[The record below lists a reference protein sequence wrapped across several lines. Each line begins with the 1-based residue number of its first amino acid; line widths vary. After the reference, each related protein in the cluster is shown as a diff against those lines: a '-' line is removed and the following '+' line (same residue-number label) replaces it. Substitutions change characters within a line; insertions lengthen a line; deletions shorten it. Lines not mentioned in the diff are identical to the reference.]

1 MNLIKITPG
10 TTATFDV
17 DLQGRRYT
25 FTFVYNP
32 RLGLWSVDLYLASQP
47 LVIGQM
53 CLMGVEMFRG
63 QANPLIPAGLYFAPL
78 DGNTEDAEYADLGAR
93 VVLVEIEEGDG
104 INVVSV

>member
-10 TTATFDV
+10 STATFDI
-17 DLQGRRYT
+17 DLQARRYT

-47 LVIGQM
+47 LVVGQL
-53 CLMGVEMFRG
+53 CVMGVELFRG
-63 QANPLIPAGLYFAPL
+63 HANPLIPRGLYFAPL
-78 DGNTEDAEYADLGAR
+78 DESTEDATYDELGAR
-93 VVLVEIEEGDG
+93 VVLVEIEAGDG